1 MLLRSPYSDMRY
13 AVILA
18 GGSGT
23 RLWPL
28 SRRSAPKQVRAL
40 LDEET
45 LLQKT
50 YGRVRQAFPPDRVF
64 VSTLAEHV
72 GEVCRQLPE
81 LPQENDIVEP
91 IGRETAAAIGYAALR
106 LHERDPAAVFVTINA
121 DAYVADAAA
130 YLSAIEVAFE
140 AAESDT
146 RGAALVG
153 LTPRYPET
161 GYGYIE
167 IEQQSPDASARASS
181 RAAGQQSHHVIRFVE
196 KPDAETAAQY
206 VASGQYLWNPALFV
220 FRASRLLEYY
230 VQHLPMHAAAL
241 GSLRGVV
248 DSHAVTRAFL
258 AMPKI
263 SIDYGLM
270 EKLSGLAVIPASFA
284 WADVGS
290 WRAVHEILSKDPNAD
305 VVRGMHVGVE
315 GNGNLVVAPPGK
327 LVATYGLENCVVI
340 DTNDALLICPR
351 DRAQNVKKVVEEL
364 ERRGLIEYL

>member
-1 MLLRSPYSDMRY
+1 MRY

-40 LDEET
+40 LDDET

-50 YGRVRQAFPPDRVF
+50 HQRVRRAFPPDRVF

-72 GEVCRQLPE
+72 GEVRRQLPE
-81 LPQENDIVEP
+81 LSQGNDIVEP
-91 IGRETAAAIGYAALR
+91 IGRDTAAAIGYAALR
-106 LHERDPAAVFVTINA
+106 LHERDPEAVFVTINA
-121 DAYVADAAA
+121 DAYVADTEA

-140 AAESDT
+140 AAESDA
-146 RGAALVG
+146 RGASLVG

-167 IEQQSPDASARASS
+167 VEQQGS
-181 RAAGQQSHHVIRFVE
+181 RAAGQQGYRVIRFVE
-196 KPDAETAAQY
+196 KPDAETAASY
-206 VASGQYLWNPALFV
+206 LASGRYLWNPALFV

-230 VQHLPMHAAAL
+230 AQHLPSHAAAL
-241 GSLRGVV
+241 ESLRGTA
-248 DSHAVTRAFL
+248 DQHAVTRAFL

-290 WRAVHEILSKDPNAD
+290 WRAVHEILARDPNAD
-305 VVRGMHVGVE
+305 VVRGMHVGVA
-315 GNGNLVVAPPGK
+315 GNGNLVVAPAGK
-327 LVATYGLENCVVI
+327 LVATYGLENCVII

-351 DRAQNVKKVVEEL
+351 DRAQEVKKVVEEL
-364 ERRGLIEYL
+364 ERRGLTEYL

>member
-1 MLLRSPYSDMRY
+1 MRY

-40 LDEET
+40 LDDDT

-50 YGRVRQAFPPDRVF
+50 YRRVRKMFPPECVF
-64 VSTLAEHV
+64 VSTLAEHI
-72 GEVCRQLPE
+72 GEVRRQLPE
-81 LPQENDIVEP
+81 FPEENAIIEP
-91 IGRETAAAIGYAALR
+91 IGRDTAAAIGYAALR
-106 LHERDPAAVFVTINA
+106 LSERDPAAVFVTINA
-121 DAYVADAAA
+121 DAYVADASA
-130 YLSAIEVAFE
+130 YLNAIESAFQS
-140 AAESDT
+140 AESGD
-146 RGAALVG
+146 RGVALVG

-167 IEQQSPDASARASS
+167 FADPIGDRYLQPVPA
-181 RAAGQQSHHVIRFVE
+181 IRFVE

-206 VASGQYLWNPALFV
+206 VASGRYLWNPALFV
-220 FRASRLLEYY
+220 FRAQRLLAELEQY
-230 VQHLPMHAAAL
+230 LPTHASAL
-241 GSLRGVV
+241 ASLRGV
-248 DSHAVTRAFL
+248 DDTHAITRAFL

-270 EKLSGLAVIPASFA
+270 EKLADLMVIPASFS

-290 WRAVHEILSKDPNAD
+290 WRAVHEILARDPNAD

-340 DTNDALLICPR
+340 DTADALLICPR
-351 DRAQNVKKVVEEL
+351 DRAQEVKKIVEEL
-364 ERRGLIEYL
+364 ERRGLSEYL

>member
-1 MLLRSPYSDMRY
+1 MRY

-50 YGRVRQAFPPDRVF
+50 YRRVRRAFPPERVF

-72 GEVCRQLPE
+72 GEVHRQLPE
-81 LPQENDIVEP
+81 LPQENDVVEP
-91 IGRETAAAIGYAALR
+91 IGRDTAAAIGYAALR
-106 LHERDPAAVFVTINA
+106 LHERDPESVFVTINT
-121 DAYVADAAA
+121 DAYVADAEA

-167 IEQQSPDASARASS
+167 MGQQGDT
-181 RAAGQQSHHVIRFVE
+181 AAGQQSYHVIRFVE
-196 KPDAETAAQY
+196 KPDAVTAAQY

-220 FRASRLLEYY
+220 FRASRLLAYY
-230 VQHLPMHAAAL
+230 AEHLPSHAAAL
-241 GSLRGVV
+241 MSLRGTT
-248 DSHAVTRAFL
+248 DPHAVTRAFL

-270 EKLSGLAVIPASFA
+270 EKLTGLRVIPASFA

-290 WRAVHEILSKDPNAD
+290 WRAVHEILARDPNAD

-340 DTNDALLICPR
+340 DTPDALLICPR
-351 DRAQNVKKVVEEL
+351 DRAQEVKKIVEEL
-364 ERRGLIEYL
+364 ERRGLSAYL